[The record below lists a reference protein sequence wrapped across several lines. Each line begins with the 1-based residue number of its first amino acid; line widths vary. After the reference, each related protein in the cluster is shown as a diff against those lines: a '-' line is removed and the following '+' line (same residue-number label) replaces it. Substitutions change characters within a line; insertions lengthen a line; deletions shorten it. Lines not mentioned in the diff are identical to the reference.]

1 MEAIETKRIHLRF
14 TRSLSSYDNHADAQQ
29 RISRKL
35 ASLLPHQ
42 ADACYRR
49 ILEIGC
55 GTGGF
60 TRTLKHQCRIDE
72 WILNDLCEDCGE
84 KINQLLPGFPHRF
97 IAGDAEKR
105 SFPGRFDLIASASVF
120 QWMKEPETFLHKL
133 SDLLISQGVLLFST
147 FSPGNLYEIKKLTG
161 KGLVYPTSDALV
173 KWLSAAD
180 FDLLHHEEEAIILTF
195 KTPLDV
201 LRHLKATGV
210 TATGNGRWTRGR
222 QELFCRQYAEQ
233 FTTTG
238 GQVTLTYRPLYILA
252 RKK

>member
-72 WILNDLCEDCGE
+72 WILNDLCEDCRE
-84 KINQLLPGFPHRF
+84 KINQLLLGFPHRF
-97 IAGDAEKR
+97 IAGDAEKL

-133 SDLLISQGVLLFST
+133 SDLLMSQGMLLFST

-180 FDLLHHEEEAIILTF
+180 FDLLHHEEEAIVLTF

>member
-72 WILNDLCEDCGE
+72 WILNDLCEDCRE

-97 IAGDAEKR
+97 IAGDAEKL

-133 SDLLISQGVLLFST
+133 SDLLMSQGVLLFST

-180 FDLLHHEEEAIILTF
+180 FDLLHHEEEAIAASESNRRHGNR
-195 KTPLDV
+195 KRPLDKRPAGIILPAICGTV
-201 LRHLKATGV
+201 HDNRRSSDTHIPPALYTG
-210 TATGNGRWTRGR
+210 T
-222 QELFCRQYAEQ
+222 
-233 FTTTG
+233 
-238 GQVTLTYRPLYILA
+238 
-252 RKK
+252 KKIK